1 MKVGDIMTIEE
12 QLKQLILSKYKS
24 LRAFTQEIDVP
35 YSTVDTMLKRGIGGT
50 SVTTVLKVCNSL
62 GIDADALT
70 DDKIQEKDT
79 DVNLSISSHE
89 LDILKKYNS
98 LDNYGKD
105 LVNTILDKECT
116 RVSEIKSNK

>member
-1 MKVGDIMTIEE
+1 MTIEE

>member
-1 MKVGDIMTIEE
+1 MTIEE

-70 DDKIQEKDT
+70 NNKIQEK
-79 DVNLSISSHE
+79 NNSISLSISPHE
-89 LDILKKYNS
+89 QNIIKKYNS

-105 LVNTILDKECT
+105 LINTILDKEYF
-116 RVSEIKSNK
+116 RISEIKSNK